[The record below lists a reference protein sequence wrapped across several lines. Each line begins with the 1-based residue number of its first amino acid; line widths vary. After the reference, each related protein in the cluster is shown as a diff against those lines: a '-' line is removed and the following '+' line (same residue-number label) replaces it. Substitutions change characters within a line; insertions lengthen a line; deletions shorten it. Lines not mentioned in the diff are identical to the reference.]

1 MLYCMNFILTSEAED
16 CVSMYVSL
24 EYFIVC
30 MLLVTFIVESVPLP
44 SEPVHKSDF
53 SEHVKAMHKE
63 RDSGFEREYQ
73 VCMPVC
79 NYAQFGVI

>member
-1 MLYCMNFILTSEAED
+1 M
-16 CVSMYVSL
+16 
-24 EYFIVC
+24 VC
-30 MLLVTFIVESVPLP
+30 MLFVTLYVESALLL
-44 SEPVHKSDF
+44 SELVHKSDF

-79 NYAQFGVI
+79 NYAHSGVT